1 LLDNPNIR
9 VQWDSQGY
17 YYAIGGVYMKLNV
30 GDVAPDFILESHM
43 EQKIQLNE
51 LSRSGKI
58 TVLAFFPKAWTPI

>member
-1 LLDNPNIR
+1 
-9 VQWDSQGY
+9 
-17 YYAIGGVYMKLNV
+17 MKLNV